1 MCYFGLFST
10 DFSSAPDFNGTT
22 SLQMGPKKDRPEP
35 QTKTI
40 KCSKYDRGFCKYKE
54 ECLKIHPDKVC
65 EDANCFS
72 DKFDKR
78 HPNPLATD
86 VIFTDKICAFIPM

>member
-54 ECLKIHPDKVC
+54 E
-65 EDANCFS
+65 
-72 DKFDKR
+72 
-78 HPNPLATD
+78 
-86 VIFTDKICAFIPM
+86 

>member
-65 EDANCFS
+65 EDATA
-72 DKFDKR
+72 
-78 HPNPLATD
+78 L
-86 VIFTDKICAFIPM
+86 VINLTKGIQILWPQM